1 MNLVATHHNCTSP
14 MDYISHHAL
23 HPHIPLHQSHSCHHS
38 LINPD
43 CLTTPAPHSH
53 THIKAAHIHSPIAKS
68 CFAPADILSVAPV
81 FWFPVFTWT
90 AYLLWPF
97 AACPFD
103 PACPV
108 DIFSV
113 CCLPRPLNCPCCWFC
128 LAFIIPVTAFD
139 PCLFDIL
146 SEIKLLLD
154 LTSLPSHYNC
164 SINDGWLSWPR
175 WSKTGPSHETTTSMF
190 HRWDKILKLE
200 CSVFFSPNITASHVK
215 PIHSIWFHP
224 SIKHFFQYSSG

>member
-23 HPHIPLHQSHSCHHS
+23 HPHSITPITQLSPFTHQPWLSHHTCTSFTHSHKSSTHTLTHCEVLFCPGWHSERCPCFLIPCVYL
-38 LINPD
+38 D
-43 CLTTPAPHSH
+43 CLFTLTVCCLP
-53 THIKAAHIHSPIAKS
+53 
-68 CFAPADILSVAPV
+68 
-81 FWFPVFTWT
+81 FWPC
-90 AYLLWPF
+90 L
-97 AACPFD
+97 
-103 PACPV
+103 PV

-200 CSVFFSPNITASHVK
+200 CSVFFSPNITASHLNQY
-215 PIHSIWFHP
+215 ILFWFHP